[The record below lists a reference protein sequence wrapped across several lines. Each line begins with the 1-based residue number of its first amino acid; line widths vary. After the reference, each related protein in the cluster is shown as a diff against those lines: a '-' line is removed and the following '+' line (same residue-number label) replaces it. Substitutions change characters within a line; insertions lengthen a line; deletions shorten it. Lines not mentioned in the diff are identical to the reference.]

1 MPFDLS
7 VVNSSTIDEDNLGA
21 SMRRLGITMD
31 YFRHHPDQVPLWMEE
46 LGPDLLHQLV
56 TDWKFLARDEQ
67 LPPTDDYK
75 FWIYLAGRGSGKTR
89 TGAEWSKDLVRLG
102 YTRGGLIAP
111 TAADVRDVMVE
122 GEALALDTPI
132 PTPSGWTTMGE
143 LKIGDLVYAQTG
155 QPTEVVAIKDWKDRP
170 CYAMTADRAEP
181 IIADEK
187 HLWLTSTRKERRK
200 LLTEGRRASI
210 KTTAQLAVTLKMRE
224 DLYNHEIPGNVQL
237 QGSVLVL
244 PVPAYTLGLWL
255 GDGSSDSAEI
265 CCHENDVESIHHV
278 EAEGFTTKYYGNLS
292 YGIHGLAA
300 KLRTAGVLGNKH
312 IPKQYFRAPL
322 VDRLA
327 LLQGLMDSDGE
338 VQAKGTCT
346 FSNTNKELVDGFVEL
361 ATSLGFKCAV
371 GWNAKIKNFKHIY
384 EVQFSVPVN
393 GLCPVRMKR
402 KASRVVESVRATG
415 RLVRS
420 VEYVG
425 LRDTRCIQVAH
436 TSHSF
441 LAGKSMVATHNSGL
455 LAVCNAWDRDIK
467 GNLMGRPIYEPS
479 KRRVTWENGAMVTLY
494 SADEPE
500 RLRGPQHSFL
510 WMDELAAWRRM
521 ETFDQAMF
529 GLRLGKKPKVFI
541 STTPKPKPLV
551 KKLWARA
558 MNQADKDVVVTTGS
572 SERNAVNLAPG
583 VIEELR
589 EMYGGSQLA
598 RQELD
603 GVLLEEL
610 EGALWA
616 RTTIDANRYDV
627 MPTLLDKG
635 FYFLRIVV
643 GVDPAT
649 TDKEGSD
656 ETGIIVAALG
666 SDNHAYVLADYSGKY
681 SPAAWGKK
689 VAEAYT
695 TWQADMVV
703 AEVNQGG
710 DMVKHVLE
718 GANAD
723 MPVKMVHASR
733 GKIARAEPVAQKYE
747 QGKVHHVGRSVV
759 KADGSK
765 NEGHLDN
772 LEDQMCT
779 WERLSAAYSPDR
791 IDALVWCI
799 HELMIESEKDIVTS
813 RLRGTH

>member
-7 VVNSSTIDEDNLGA
+7 TVHSSVIDEENLGA

-31 YFRHHPDQVPLWMEE
+31 YFRQNPDQVPIWIEE
-46 LGPDLLHQLV
+46 LGEELMFKLV
-56 TDWKFLARDEQ
+56 SDWKFLARDEQ
-67 LPPTDDYK
+67 LPPTDLYK
-75 FWIYLAGRGSGKTR
+75 FWLYMAGRGSGKTR
-89 TGAEWSKDLVRLG
+89 TGAEWTKDLIRLG
-102 YTRGGLIAP
+102 YNRGGLIAP

-122 GEALALDTPI
+122 GE
-132 PTPSGWTTMGE
+132 
-143 LKIGDLVYAQTG
+143 
-155 QPTEVVAIKDWKDRP
+155 
-170 CYAMTADRAEP
+170 
-181 IIADEK
+181 
-187 HLWLTSTRKERRK
+187 
-200 LLTEGRRASI
+200 
-210 KTTAQLAVTLKMRE
+210 
-224 DLYNHEIPGNVQL
+224 
-237 QGSVLVL
+237 
-244 PVPAYTLGLWL
+244 
-255 GDGSSDSAEI
+255 
-265 CCHENDVESIHHV
+265 
-278 EAEGFTTKYYGNLS
+278 
-292 YGIHGLAA
+292 
-300 KLRTAGVLGNKH
+300 
-312 IPKQYFRAPL
+312 
-322 VDRLA
+322 
-327 LLQGLMDSDGE
+327 
-338 VQAKGTCT
+338 
-346 FSNTNKELVDGFVEL
+346 
-361 ATSLGFKCAV
+361 
-371 GWNAKIKNFKHIY
+371 
-384 EVQFSVPVN
+384 
-393 GLCPVRMKR
+393 
-402 KASRVVESVRATG
+402 
-415 RLVRS
+415 
-420 VEYVG
+420 
-425 LRDTRCIQVAH
+425 
-436 TSHSF
+436 
-441 LAGKSMVATHNSGL
+441 SGL
-455 LAVCNAWDRDIK
+455 IAVCNAWDRDIN
-467 GNLMGRPIYEPS
+467 GNLMGRPLYEPS

-558 MNQADKDVVVTTGS
+558 MNPADLDVVVTTGS

-589 EMYGGSQLA
+589 EMYSGSQLG

-616 RTTIDANRYDV
+616 RTTIDGNRYDV
-627 MPTLLDKG
+627 MPTLLDPQ

-681 SPAAWGKK
+681 SPAAWGKR
-689 VAEAYT
+689 VAEAFT

-718 GANAD
+718 GADAM

-747 QGKVHHVGRSVV
+747 QGKVHHVGRAVMKV
-759 KADGSK
+759 DGSK
-765 NEGHLDN
+765 NDGHLDN

-779 WERLSAAYSPDR
+779 WERLSATYSPDR
-791 IDALVWCI
+791 IDALVWAI
-799 HELMIESEKDIVTS
+799 HELMIAGEKEIVTS